1 MLKRLAPYMSKYKR
15 YAILCP
21 ILMVL
26 EVSADIFIP
35 YLMSFMVDTGIANR
49 DIGYVVRIGLIMIA
63 FAVFGMVTGII
74 SAHLGAK
81 AGYGFAA
88 ELRAD
93 TYRKVQAFSF
103 SNIDTMSIPSLITR
117 ITTDI
122 DMLGMVA
129 MMSLR
134 MAIRA
139 PFMMIFA
146 LIMSILVNAR
156 LALIFGVA
164 IPAVALMI
172 VLMIRKAM
180 PLFSLMQ
187 TKVDRINAIV
197 QEDLIGVRVIK
208 SFNRQ
213 PHEEGR
219 FRERNTDLRETAL
232 RAISLIILLMPG
244 LNLVIYA
251 CIVAVLWFGGQ
262 MVIGGTMEAGG
273 LIAFITYITQI
284 MMSLMMLSFYFMQLT
299 RGQASAE
306 RVIEVLDTESEIK
319 NPANP
324 RSVVPDGS
332 IEYEDV
338 CFRYATSSEDILKEI
353 NLSIR
358 SGEVIGII
366 GSTGSAKS
374 TLVQMIPRLYD
385 VTDGAVRVGGHDVRE
400 YDLEALRDQVAF
412 VLQKNTLVSGTI
424 RSNMQWGKEDATD
437 EEIMDALKK
446 AQAWE
451 FVGKYEDTIDH
462 PVEQGGSNFSGG
474 QKQRLTIARAMIKQP
489 KILILDDSTSAVDM
503 HTDQKIRATFQQELG
518 DITTL
523 IIAQRIASIQDA
535 DRILVMDKG
544 AIESIGTHEEL
555 LERSPIYKEIS
566 ESQQR
571 GLMSA

>member
-1 MLKRLAPYMSKYKR
+1 MLKRLAPYMSKYKL

-26 EVSADIFIP
+26 EVSTDIIIP
-35 YLMSFMVDTGIANR
+35 YLMSFVVDTGIANR
-49 DIGYVVRIGLIMIA
+49 DIQYVIRMGLIMIG
-63 FAVFGMVTGII
+63 FSLFGMVTGIV

-88 ELRAD
+88 ELRTD
-93 TYRKVQAFSF
+93 TYRKVQSFSF
-103 SNIDTMSIPSLITR
+103 ANIDSMSVPSLITR
-117 ITTDI
+117 LTTDI

-146 LIMSILVNAR
+146 LIMSIMVNAR
-156 LALIFGVA
+156 LALVFGVA
-164 IPAVALMI
+164 IPAVSLMI
-172 VLMIRKAM
+172 VFMIRKAM

-197 QEDLIGVRVIK
+197 QEDLIGIRVIK
-208 SFNRQ
+208 SFNRE
-213 PHEEGR
+213 PHEQER
-219 FRERNTDLRETAL
+219 FRTRNNELRDTAL
-232 RAISLIILLMPG
+232 KAISLMIMLMPG

-262 MVIGGTMEAGG
+262 MVIGGTMAPGE

-284 MMSLMMLSFYFMQLT
+284 MISLMMLSFYFMQLT

-306 RVIEVLDTESEIK
+306 RVIEVLDTESEIH

-324 RSVVPDGS
+324 LMTVADGS
-332 IEYEDV
+332 ITFEDV
-338 CFRYATSSEDILKEI
+338 CFRYATSSENILKNI
-353 NLSIR
+353 DLSIR
-358 SGEVIGII
+358 SGEMIGII
-366 GSTGSAKS
+366 GSTGSSKS

-385 VTDGAVRVGGHDVRE
+385 VNRGAVRVGGADVRD
-400 YDLEALRDQVAF
+400 YDMEVLRDEVAF
-412 VLQKNTLVSGTI
+412 VLQKNTLVTGTV

-437 EEIMDALKK
+437 EQIIDALKK

-451 FVGKYEDTIDH
+451 FVSKYPDTLDH
-462 PVEQGGSNFSGG
+462 PVEQGGRNFSGG
-474 QKQRLTIARAMIKQP
+474 QRQRLTIARALVKEP

-503 HTDQKIRATFQQELG
+503 HTDQKIRNAFQHELS

-523 IIAQRIASIQDA
+523 IIAQRVASIQDA
-535 DRILVMDKG
+535 DRIIVMDKG
-544 AIESIGTHEEL
+544 EVESIGTHEEL
-555 LERSPIYKEIS
+555 LKISPIYKEIS